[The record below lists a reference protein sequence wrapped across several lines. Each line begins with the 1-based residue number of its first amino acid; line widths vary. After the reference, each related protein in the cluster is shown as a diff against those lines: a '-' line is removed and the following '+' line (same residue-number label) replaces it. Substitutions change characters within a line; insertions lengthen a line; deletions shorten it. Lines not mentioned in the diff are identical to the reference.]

1 MDKYLL
7 HKIALS
13 LIPNIGPVLARKLV
27 AYLGS
32 VEAVF
37 TENKNHLLKV
47 PGIGNGILARF
58 NREEVL
64 QMAEKELEFL
74 QKNQINCSFYLDED
88 YPKRL
93 KECDDS
99 PIILYFKGEN
109 CFDAQRIISLVGT
122 RRATHYGEQA
132 CRQLIQELAELFP
145 EIIIISGFAYGID
158 ICAHKEALNAGL
170 RTIAVFGHGIEQVY
184 PAAHKKY
191 LNQIIA
197 NGTIVSEFPSQQKP
211 DPGNFVSR
219 NRIIAGLSDAT
230 IVVESG
236 EKGGSLL
243 TADMALSYHRD
254 VFAFPGRAGD
264 TLSKGCNN
272 LIKKNMAALIESASD
287 LIYFMKWDTEMKPQA
302 VQKSLF
308 LLHTPEEEELIKVL
322 SGQESLSLD
331 QLARNLA
338 KPVSQVSS
346 MLLSLEFSGQ
356 IISLPGKHFKLA

>member
-1 MDKYLL
+1 MDKSLL
-7 HKIALS
+7 HKVALS

-58 NREEVL
+58 NREAVL
-64 QMAEKELEFL
+64 KMAERELEFL
-74 QKNQINCSFYLDED
+74 QKNQVNCLFYLDEG

-99 PIILYFKGEN
+99 PVLLYYKGEN
-109 CFDAQRIISLVGT
+109 CFDARRIISLVGT
-122 RRATHYGEQA
+122 RRATHYGEHA
-132 CRQLIQELAELFP
+132 CRQLVSELAVLFP
-145 EIIIISGFAYGID
+145 ELVIVSGFAYGID

-184 PAAHKKY
+184 PSAHKKY
-191 LNQIIA
+191 LNQIIDH
-197 NGTIVSEFPSQQKP
+197 GTIVSEFPSQQKP

-236 EKGGSLL
+236 ETGGSLL

-264 TLSKGCNN
+264 ILSQGCNN

-287 LIYFMKWDTEMKPQA
+287 VIYYMKWDAEMKPQA

-308 LLHTPEEEELIKVL
+308 ITLTPEEEALVKAL
-322 SGQESLSLD
+322 SGQDSLSLD
-331 QLARNLA
+331 QLARNLG
-338 KPVSQVSS
+338 KPVSLVSS
-346 MLLSLEFSGQ
+346 MLLTLEFSGQ
-356 IISLPGKHFKLA
+356 IVSLPGKHFKLA